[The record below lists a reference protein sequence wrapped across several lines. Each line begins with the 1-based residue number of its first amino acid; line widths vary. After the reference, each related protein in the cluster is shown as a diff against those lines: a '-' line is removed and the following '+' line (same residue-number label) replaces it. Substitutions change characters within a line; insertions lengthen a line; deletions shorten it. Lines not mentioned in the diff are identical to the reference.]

1 MTRVPAYTGNRGRAL
16 SRPPSQDDDQIV
28 IESPCIWKGDH
39 QLAGLIVI
47 LKVNL
52 LGVQHTFAGS
62 PAAEHQEP
70 ASSMRLHL
78 HALQRRELQ
87 GSHLEE
93 QSCLYESLK
102 SLSTTLGGQ
111 TI

>member
-1 MTRVPAYTGNRGRAL
+1 ML
-16 SRPPSQDDDQIV
+16 FKFPSQDDDQIV

-52 LGVQHTFAGS
+52 LGVQHTSAGS

-78 HALQRRELQ
+78 RALQRRELQ
-87 GSHLEE
+87 GSSLEDL
-93 QSCLYESLK
+93 SCLYEGLK
-102 SLSTTLGGQ
+102 SPLNIFVWADSIGTVRDGVYC
-111 TI
+111 